1 MTQQGA
7 QVTHTPN
14 PQYDLASVLYHALK
28 GAQTYD
34 TYVKDAEQ
42 GGDQEL
48 AQFFRQVQQEQIMCA
63 DKAKQ
68 MLAKRVQ
75 VQ

>member
-1 MTQQGA
+1 MAQQGMN
-7 QVTHTPN
+7 VTHTTN

-28 GAQTYD
+28 GAQTCD

-48 AQFFRQVQQEQIMCA
+48 AQFFRQIQQDDVSRA

>member
-1 MTQQGA
+1 MTQQGMN
-7 QVTHTPN
+7 VTHTSN
-14 PQYDLASVLYHALK
+14 PQYDLASILYHALK
-28 GAQTYD
+28 GAQTCD

-42 GGDQEL
+42 GGDNEL
-48 AQFFRQVQQEQIMCA
+48 AQFFRQVQQEDVSRA
-63 DKAKQ
+63 NKAKE

>member
-1 MTQQGA
+1 MAQQGVP
-7 QVTHTPN
+7 VTHTPN

-28 GAQTYD
+28 GAQICD

-48 AQFFRQVQQEQIMCA
+48 AQFFRQVQQEDVSRA

-68 MLAKRVQ
+68 MLARRVT

>member
-1 MTQQGA
+1 MTQQSAG
-7 QVTHTPN
+7 VTRTPN
-14 PQYDLASVLYHALK
+14 PQYDLASVLYHSLK
-28 GAQTYD
+28 GAQTYG

-42 GGDQEL
+42 EGDNEL
-48 AQFFRQVQQEQIMCA
+48 AQFFRQVQQEQVMCA

-68 MLAKRVQ
+68 MLAKRVK

>member
-7 QVTHTPN
+7 EVTHTPN
-14 PQYDLASVLYHALK
+14 PQYDLVSVLYHALE

-34 TYVKDAEQ
+34 IYVKDAEQ
-42 GGDQEL
+42 GGDNEL
-48 AQFFRQVQQEQIMCA
+48 AQFFRQAQQEETTRA
-63 DKAKQ
+63 DKAKEL
-68 MLAKRVQ
+68 LARRVQ